1 MVQCAS
7 STIFKKK
14 DGTLSISKDAQSVLW
29 TPVAPPGAKPQVVIP
44 ISSVTSMEAL
54 MNAKVRKRPW
64 HC

>member
-1 MVQCAS
+1 MVRSAS

-14 DGTLSISKDAQSVLW
+14 DGTLSISKDEQSVLW

-54 MNAKVRKRPW
+54 VM
-64 HC
+64 